1 MKKKVISL
9 LLTAAMATTMFA
21 GCGSSSEEN
30 TTADNNQTAAP
41 AATEAAAEEST
52 EAAAPAVSA
61 DGKIA
66 MITDSGDITD
76 ESFNQ
81 ITWETCVAYGD
92 KNGIEYQY
100 YKPAEDTDEERINAI
115 DLAVADGATV
125 IVMPGYLF
133 GPAIAEEQ
141 DLYPDVSF
149 IAVDVTEADIVDLSG
164 NAVGISD
171 NVYICSFQEEQAGY
185 LAGYAAVK
193 DGYTSLGFLGGIA
206 VPAVIRY
213 GYGYIQGINDAAE
226 EMGVDVDV
234 KYYYGGQFYGSD
246 AITARMDDAAV
257 SPVLLEKAL
266 KTVVPGTY
274 NQMSVDLDTSTN
286 DTLIIMASGLA
297 GNPEICEENEDY
309 HAFVAALTAIAEH
322 MCAEHAGDGEGA
334 THLITCEVT
343 HAPDLKTARAVSRSV
358 VCSNL
363 FKAAVFGRDAN
374 WGRILCAIGYTPG
387 DFSIDKVCVW
397 LSSAAG
403 EVYVC
408 ENAAYHPYSED
419 EAAKVLAEHDVLV
432 KVDMGTGD
440 ASAKAWGC
448 DLTYDYVKINGD
460 YRT

>member
-1 MKKKVISL
+1 MLAV
-9 LLTAAMATTMFA
+9 TMATAMVA
-21 GCGSSSEEN
+21 
-30 TTADNNQTAAP
+30 TTACSGGSKPAETTAAP
-41 AATEAAAEEST
+41 ATAETTAAADVAET
-52 EAAAPAVSA
+52 TAAEAGAENKEVSG
-61 DGKIA
+61 DQMIA

-246 AITARMDDAAV
+246 AITARMEGWYQDGTQVVFACGGGIYTSAVEAAEQYDGKVIGVDVDQRPKIGDLCITSAMKGLGSAVNSALDAYFGGNWASIGGKSEQLGLAQGDYLGLPTDTDSWGFTTFTVDEYNTVLDGLKDGSITV
-257 SPVLLEKAL
+257 S
-266 KTVVPGTY
+266 
-274 NQMSVDLDTSTN
+274 N
-286 DTLIIMASGLA
+286 DTE
-297 GNPEICEENEDY
+297 NQPEVGS
-309 HAFVAALTAIAEH
+309 H
-322 MCAEHAGDGEGA
+322 
-334 THLITCEVT
+334 VT
-343 HAPDLKTARAVSRSV
+343 V
-358 VCSNL
+358 
-363 FKAAVFGRDAN
+363 
-374 WGRILCAIGYTPG
+374 
-387 DFSIDKVCVW
+387 
-397 LSSAAG
+397 
-403 EVYVC
+403 
-408 ENAAYHPYSED
+408 
-419 EAAKVLAEHDVLV
+419 
-432 KVDMGTGD
+432 
-440 ASAKAWGC
+440 
-448 DLTYDYVKINGD
+448 DYVE
-460 YRT
+460 

>member
-246 AITARMDDAAV
+246 AITARMEGWYQDG
-257 SPVLLEKAL
+257 
-266 KTVVPGTY
+266 TQVVFACGGG
-274 NQMSVDLDTSTN
+274 
-286 DTLIIMASGLA
+286 I
-297 GNPEICEENEDY
+297 
-309 HAFVAALTAIAEH
+309 
-322 MCAEHAGDGEGA
+322 
-334 THLITCEVT
+334 
-343 HAPDLKTARAVSRSV
+343 
-358 VCSNL
+358 
-363 FKAAVFGRDAN
+363 
-374 WGRILCAIGYTPG
+374 
-387 DFSIDKVCVW
+387 
-397 LSSAAG
+397 
-403 EVYVC
+403 
-408 ENAAYHPYSED
+408 
-419 EAAKVLAEHDVLV
+419 
-432 KVDMGTGD
+432 
-440 ASAKAWGC
+440 
-448 DLTYDYVKINGD
+448 
-460 YRT
+460 